1 MSNIIRK
8 SLSPLLYLASS
19 ILINSS
25 TGAVAAPTDEC
36 EEKSLSAH
44 SLIVMNMLNSMLKY
58 NPQIK
63 SQEALVKA
71 AKSNFLARKTFYYPN
86 LKLETQPL
94 LSYQQSGYSDIGS
107 GIYTGTSGSNNSS
120 NNSNNQINP
129 DLITPYNYAYQYNQL
144 LNFTGQ
150 IETDIVNLP
159 KFNLMQSSWNQL
171 KSAQE
176 SLSNVVNDTGLQ
188 LLNAYITA
196 QSLNQALID
205 EQKVVDVY
213 KNYTDTQQKLLQ
225 QGFSSILEYNNQLG
239 NYLTFQSRVNNSQ
252 IRFQQAV
259 DEIYQ
264 LSAFRLTSNDFIPLP
279 SPSCL
284 PQLRNI
290 DQLTSMINKYY
301 QPINENKY
309 SSRAYRD
316 LGLAEINQYAP
327 KLSFGYAIS
336 YYKQYGNISGL
347 DNQTYTQLTNYPYF
361 KFSLAFNLGGREIFD
376 SNKNK
381 QISDNYLELSKSSYN
396 LAQRELTVSLAK
408 YKYNSLNYQNY
419 KSLKEQSLEAIKAT
433 QGAMLTGLIDFSLF
447 LNSQSLLFLGIE
459 NESNSLIET
468 YLSYFRVK
476 RLTSDFIQTTQ
487 KLFSPN

>member
-1 MSNIIRK
+1 MNNTTRRAPICLIYLLT
-8 SLSPLLYLASS
+8 SLSIS
-19 ILINSS
+19 SS
-25 TGAVAAPTDEC
+25 TGAFAAPTDDC

-86 LKLETQPL
+86 LKLETQPFP
-94 LSYQQSGYSDIGS
+94 SYRQSGYSDIGS
-107 GIYTGTSGSNNSS
+107 GTYTGTSGSNASS
-120 NNSNNQINP
+120 NNSNNQTNP

-196 QSLNQALID
+196 QSLNQAIID

-213 KNYTDTQQKLLQ
+213 KSYTDTQQQMLQ

-252 IRFQQAV
+252 IRLQESV
-259 DEIYQ
+259 EEIYQ
-264 LSAFRLTSNDFIPLP
+264 LSAFRLKTNDFILLP

-284 PQLRNI
+284 PKLRNI

-301 QPINENKY
+301 QPIKENIY
-309 SSRAYRD
+309 SSRAYKD
-316 LGLAEINQYAP
+316 LALSEINQYAP
-327 KLSFGYAIS
+327 KLSFGYAIT
-336 YYKQYGNISGL
+336 YFKQYGNISGL
-347 DNQTYTQLTNYPYF
+347 DNQTYTQLTSYPYL

-376 SNKNK
+376 SNKNR
-381 QISDNYLELSKSSYN
+381 QISENYLELSKSSYN
-396 LAQRELTVSLAK
+396 LAQRELTVSIDK
-408 YKYNSLNYQNY
+408 FKYNTLNYQNY

-433 QGAMLTGLIDFSLF
+433 QDAMLTGLIDFSLF